1 MHHSNQNVYDSHP
14 IYQKVNGSSR
24 YPSEVY
30 GRLAIQIEYNTVF
43 IDVFCF
49 GKEKR
54 SEEYGCALSH
64 SKKIAVCVCVSVQ
77 WYV

>member
-24 YPSEVY
+24 YSSEVY

-64 SKKIAVCVCVSVQ
+64 SKK
-77 WYV
+77 